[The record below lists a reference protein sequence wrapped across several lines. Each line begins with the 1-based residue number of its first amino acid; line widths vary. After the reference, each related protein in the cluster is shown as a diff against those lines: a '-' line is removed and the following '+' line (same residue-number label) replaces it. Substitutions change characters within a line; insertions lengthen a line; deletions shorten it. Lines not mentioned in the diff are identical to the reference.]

1 VAGRKPRD
9 SERFRKA
16 FRALGERI
24 GKLRAEHGWTQDA
37 LAEKCGMSGTAI
49 GEIERAEAFMTIE
62 SLFLV
67 AAALDV
73 SASNLIA
80 ELDAFVGGPSE
91 FVQFERDQ
99 L

>member
-1 VAGRKPRD
+1 MAGRKPRD

-24 GKLRAEHGWTQDA
+24 EKLRAERRWTQDD
-37 LAEKCGMSGTAI
+37 LAERCGMSGTAI
-49 GEIERAEAFMTIE
+49 GQIERAETFMALE

-67 AAALDV
+67 ASAFGIDAAAL
-73 SASNLIA
+73 IA
-80 ELDAFVGGPSE
+80 DLDALVAGPSD
-91 FVQFERDQ
+91 FSTTQDQ